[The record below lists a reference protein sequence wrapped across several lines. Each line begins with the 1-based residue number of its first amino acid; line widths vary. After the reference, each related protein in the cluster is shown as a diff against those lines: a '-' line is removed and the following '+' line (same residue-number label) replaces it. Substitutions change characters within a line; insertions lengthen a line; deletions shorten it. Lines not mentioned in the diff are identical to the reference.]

1 MERGGAKRR
10 MNQQQQD
17 IKATFQKIREKLNI
31 IEGELQE
38 MRKILRGE
46 KP

>member
-10 MNQQQQD
+10 MSQQEQV
-17 IKATFQKIREKLNI
+17 KATFQKIREKLN
-31 IEGELQE
+31 ELEEQLQE
-38 MRKILRGE
+38 MRKILGGKE

>member
-1 MERGGAKRR
+1 MS
-10 MNQQQQD
+10 QQD
-17 IKATFQKIREKLNI
+17 QVKATFQKIREKLN
-31 IEGELQE
+31 ELEEQLEE